1 LAGKLVNIMEFR
13 TAFKALVR
21 YFSPSAASDQTT
33 FYLKETKRLEWI
45 FIAIRWL
52 WVPVILL
59 MESMH
64 NPLSHSGMLLAALTL
79 GLGNALA
86 SIFNLRIGTARAQR
100 ALGITMLMVDVL
112 FAWGIIFLF
121 VNDFYTAAYA
131 AFIYV
136 IIEGVLR
143 FGLAG
148 SLWMAFL
155 FIAGL
160 LAAYQYRLV
169 EFGVRFS
176 FTGFAYW
183 ASLMTLVALVLGIVV
198 NEWRRQRRQS
208 ERYQVE
214 NARLMERERIT
225 EEIKTRNIA
234 DLESMEPLTVR
245 EKEVINLIA
254 QGRSNREIAAA
265 LNIEEKTVK
274 NYINTIYAKLQIKS
288 RYEAISYIFRRPE

>member
-1 LAGKLVNIMEFR
+1 MKFR
-13 TAFKALVR
+13 TALGTLR
-21 YFSPSAASDQTT
+21 SYFSPSSASDQAT

-52 WVPVILL
+52 WVPIILF
-59 MESMH
+59 MDSMH
-64 NPLSHSGMLLAALTL
+64 NPLSHTAMLWAGLTL
-79 GLGNALA
+79 GLLNALA
-86 SIFNLRIGTARAQR
+86 CFFNLRIRTSPAQR
-100 ALGITMLMVDVL
+100 ALGIVMLTVDVL

-148 SLWMAFL
+148 SLAMALL

-160 LAAYQYRLV
+160 LAAYEYRRA

-198 NEWRRQRRQS
+198 NEWRRQRRES
-208 ERYQVE
+208 ERYQTE
-214 NARLMERERIT
+214 NARLMERERIAG
-225 EEIKTRNIA
+225 EMKTRNIA
-234 DLESMEPLTVR
+234 DLERMEPLTVR

-254 QGRSNREIAAA
+254 GGKGNREIASA

-274 NYINTIYAKLQIKS
+274 NYINSIYSKLQIKT
-288 RYEAISYIFRRPE
+288 RYEAISYIFKRPE